1 MKKIFKISLLVFSCF
16 FLMSCNQVF
25 KNRFNLNRAY
35 NLYEKG
41 KNADDDKAL
50 LDVTD
55 TYNDIINQKIYAQD
69 RLGAVYRVLA
79 ERSLAKKQYA
89 YSAKYFTEALK
100 ILPNSPYLRYGL
112 GLSYANLA
120 ESADNEAQKTNFLA
134 RAESNIQ
141 FAINKDPNN
150 PNYYAALSSLRG
162 IQQNYYEEA
171 LGLINK
177 SLETDPNNIDYLFIL
192 ARIQYSLGNGKES
205 IEAYRKIVNL
215 AKENNIKQ
223 TALNNINQIINQMN

>member
-1 MKKIFKISLLVFSCF
+1 MKKFLKISLIVFSCF

-69 RLGAVYRVLA
+69 RLAAVYRVLA

-89 YSAKYFTEALK
+89 YAAK
-100 ILPNSPYLRYGL
+100 
-112 GLSYANLA
+112 
-120 ESADNEAQKTNFLA
+120 
-134 RAESNIQ
+134 
-141 FAINKDPNN
+141 
-150 PNYYAALSSLRG
+150 
-162 IQQNYYEEA
+162 
-171 LGLINK
+171 
-177 SLETDPNNIDYLFIL
+177 
-192 ARIQYSLGNGKES
+192 
-205 IEAYRKIVNL
+205 IEC
-215 AKENNIKQ
+215 
-223 TALNNINQIINQMN
+223 